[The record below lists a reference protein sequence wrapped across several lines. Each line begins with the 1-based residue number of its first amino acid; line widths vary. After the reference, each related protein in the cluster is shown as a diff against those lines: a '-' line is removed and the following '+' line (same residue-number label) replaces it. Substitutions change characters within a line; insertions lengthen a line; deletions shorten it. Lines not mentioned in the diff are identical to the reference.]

1 MISLSGK
8 NLIVVGSILTVVI
21 GYCGYNIINSRL
33 TGQVT
38 FQREN
43 TSQNL
48 SVAGTNEVRSGVG
61 VEPADKP
68 KEIVIHV
75 IGRVKKPGL
84 VKIAE
89 GGRIAEAIE
98 AAGGAEEDADLDII
112 NLAYKLQDG
121 KQVYIPSKNEQLNQ
135 SLDYSKNRTASSS
148 NNKNLLPQA
157 KKPVPGVQAEV
168 EPPRKIVSDSSGVV
182 EEKGSQVNEDTDI
195 ININTADIKE
205 LDKLPGIGP
214 STAQKI
220 IEYREKNGAFKTI
233 EDIMKVK
240 GIGNSKYDKIKE
252 KITV

>member
-1 MISLSGK
+1 MISLSRK
-8 NLIVVGSILTVVI
+8 NIIAVGSILTVVI
-21 GYCGYNIINSRL
+21 AACGYSIINSRL
-33 TGQVT
+33 AGQVA
-38 FQREN
+38 FQRTN
-43 TSQNL
+43 TGQNL
-48 SVAGTNEVRSGVG
+48 SAAGTNEGRIETGVDL
-61 VEPADKP
+61 VNKP

-98 AAGGAEEDADLDII
+98 AAGGAAEDADLDII

-121 KQVYIPSKNEQLNQ
+121 KQVYIPSKNEQLNR
-135 SLDYSKNRTASSS
+135 SLDYSKNRTS
-148 NNKNLLPQA
+148 NKKSVLPRSA
-157 KKPVPGVQAEV
+157 KPVPGVQADI

-182 EEKGSQVNEDTDI
+182 EEKGSQVDEDTYI

-220 IEYREKNGAFKTI
+220 IEYREKNGTFKTI